1 MGCLISREWK
11 KAWTAGLG
19 DKNRL
24 NGRTKGKQVGWERGL
39 AVTQRLFLQ
48 TQLNSSR
55 NPNQKNL

>member
-48 TQLNSSR
+48 T
-55 NPNQKNL
+55 